1 MDKWSI
7 FLIFLVR
14 KRRFSEHK
22 MAGFCLG
29 SASISG
35 CETFADSLPYPM
47 RFIRPKTPLRRGYH
61 WRSNLELPF
70 EKRRQTLEDTHNVF
84 KPDKPFGPSRNTAHT
99 LFDSLLRTSCNV
111 HSPSSPNVVRI
122 NTALAWRSERFRLAR
137 RFQYAVQE
145 GKLNIKAGSN

>member
-14 KRRFSEHK
+14 KRRSSEHK
-22 MAGFCLG
+22 MAGFAWDRQAYRGVKPLQIAFHTQC
-29 SASISG
+29 ASFVPRRRFDVVITGDQIWNYLLKSDAKPSR
-35 CETFADSLPYPM
+35 THIMSL
-47 RFIRPKTPLRRGYH
+47 
-61 WRSNLELPF
+61 
-70 EKRRQTLEDTHNVF
+70 

-99 LFDSLLRTSCNV
+99 LFDSLLRASCNV

-145 GKLNIKAGSN
+145 GKLN

>member
-1 MDKWSI
+1 MDKWSM

-14 KRRFSEHK
+14 KRRSSEHK

-70 EKRRQTLEDTHNVF
+70 ESDAKPSRTHIMSL

-99 LFDSLLRTSCNV
+99 LFDSLLRASCNV

-122 NTALAWRSERFRLAR
+122 NTALAWRSERFRWPDDSNMPCR
-137 RFQYAVQE
+137 
-145 GKLNIKAGSN
+145 KAS